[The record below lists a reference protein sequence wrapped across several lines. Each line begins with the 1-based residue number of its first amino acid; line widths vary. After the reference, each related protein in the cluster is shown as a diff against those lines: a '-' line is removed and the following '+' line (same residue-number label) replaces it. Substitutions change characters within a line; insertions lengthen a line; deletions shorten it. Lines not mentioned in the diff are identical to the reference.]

1 MPRKKILLVDDAET
15 ILMMERMILGR
26 DYDLIIAKDGQEAV
40 GKARVERPDLILLDI
55 VMPVMNGIEACRMIR
70 SHESTS
76 AVPVIMV
83 TTRGSEDIVKSAFE
97 SGCNEYVTKPIN
109 KIELLNKIKNLL
121 GE

>member
-1 MPRKKILLVDDAET
+1 MARRKILLVDDAET

-40 GKARVERPDLILLDI
+40 EKARAERPDLVLLDI

-70 SHESTS
+70 SDEATSST
-76 AVPVIMV
+76 PVIMV
-83 TTRGSEDIVKSAFE
+83 TTRGNEDNVKAAFE

-109 KIELLNKIKNLL
+109 KAELLGKIKKLL

>member
-40 GKARVERPDLILLDI
+40 EKARVERPDLILLDI

-70 SHESTS
+70 SDESTS
-76 AVPVIMV
+76 DVPVIMV